1 MLSNIDS
8 LSSSIFKLKALA
20 DLLGAPA
27 EERKLQ
33 EMTLKWTSV
42 LMSDELER
50 MEEDLEHIDM
60 ERRAV
65 GA

>member
-33 EMTLKWTSV
+33 EMTLRWTSV
-42 LMSDELER
+42 LINDELER

>member
-1 MLSNIDS
+1 MLNNIDS
-8 LSSSIFKLKALA
+8 LSTSIYKLKALA

-33 EMTLKWTSV
+33 EMTLRWTSV
-42 LMSDELER
+42 LINDELER

>member
-1 MLSNIDS
+1 MLSDIDS
-8 LSSSIFKLKALA
+8 LSTSIYKLKALA

-33 EMTLKWTSV
+33 EMTLRWTSV
-42 LMSDELER
+42 LINDELER
-50 MEEDLEHIDM
+50 MEEDLEQIDI

>member
-1 MLSNIDS
+1 MLSDIDS
-8 LSSSIFKLKALA
+8 LSASIYKLKALA

-27 EERKLQ
+27 EERMLQ
-33 EMTLKWTSV
+33 EMTLRWTAV
-42 LMSDELER
+42 LINDELER
-50 MEEDLEHIDM
+50 MEEYLEHIDM

>member
-1 MLSNIDS
+1 MLTNIDS
-8 LSSSIFKLKALA
+8 LSTSIYKLKALA

-33 EMTLKWTSV
+33 EMTLRWTSV
-42 LMSDELER
+42 LINDELER

>member
-8 LSSSIFKLKALA
+8 LSTSIYKLKALA

-33 EMTLKWTSV
+33 EMTLRWTSV
-42 LMSDELER
+42 LINDELER
-50 MEEDLEHIDM
+50 MEENLEHIDM

>member
-1 MLSNIDS
+1 MLSDIDS
-8 LSSSIFKLKALA
+8 LFASIYKLKALA

-33 EMTLKWTSV
+33 EMTLRWTAV
-42 LMSDELER
+42 LINDELER